1 VKQSR
6 RTVQEFSKQAARM
19 AEAPAFTADDAVSPF
34 LQLLGNPPPTRLL
47 DLACGP
53 GVLTHALAKSGC
65 RVVAADMTLAMI
77 ERARERCKD
86 TAGVE
91 FRVCDA
97 TTLPFRDGEFDGVI
111 TRLSVHHF
119 EQPMAV
125 LQEVHRV
132 LVTDGVLVLGD
143 ITCSTNAD
151 EARLHNALEAL
162 RDPSHVQMLTR
173 EDLERLVTSAGFRI
187 DAQLHWKQPRQFDE
201 WAAIVAD
208 ARSLEPLRVV
218 MRELAQTGRRA
229 GIELHEEGSTL
240 RFSHQ
245 WVFLRALKSHGSG
258 RPCDPR
264 E

>member
-1 VKQSR
+1 MVSLVKQSKS
-6 RTVQEFSKQAARM
+6 TIQEFSKQAARM
-19 AEAPAFTADDAVSPF
+19 AEAPAFAADDAVSPF
-34 LQLLGNPPPTRLL
+34 LQLLGNPPPTRVL

-53 GVLTHALAKSGC
+53 GVLTRAVAKSGS
-65 RVVAADMTLAMI
+65 RVVAADVTPAMVQ
-77 ERARERCKD
+77 RAQERCAD
-86 TAGVE
+86 TPGVE

-97 TTLPFRDGEFDGVI
+97 TELPFRDGEFDGVI

-119 EQPMAV
+119 EEPTAV

-132 LVTDGVLVLGD
+132 LATDGVLVLGD
-143 ITCSTNAD
+143 ITCSANAD

-173 EDLERLVTSAGFRI
+173 DDLERLVTSVGFRV
-187 DAQLHWKQPRQFDE
+187 DTRLHWKQPRQFDE

-208 ARSLEPLRVV
+208 ARSLEPLRIV

-229 GIELHEEGSTL
+229 GIELHEDGSTL

-245 WVFLRALKSHGSG
+245 WVFLRALKSHVTE
-258 RPCDPR
+258 R
-264 E
+264 